1 MNESE
6 HTIIMG
12 YRKGSTEII
21 IEEILSNDSSEKIIL
36 CSSGQDINPITKY
49 KVGFVWGEMASS
61 DVMKRCSAEKAKKV
75 IIYGSDDNQTF
86 FTAYA
91 LREINKTAHMVCYL
105 QNEDHIAKIQNL
117 TAESKSLNQVIL
129 PVNVYLMAQELQD
142 PESSGV
148 FQHLISNLNG
158 ATLFRVDV
166 PRNIDKT
173 WTFEDVFMAMKKEYQ
188 ATVLA
193 IKNEEIVSNP
203 GMDEEVNAG
212 TALFYI
218 ASNRI
223 NTINWAML

>member
-1 MNESE
+1 
-6 HTIIMG
+6 
-12 YRKGSTEII
+12 
-21 IEEILSNDSSEKIIL
+21 
-36 CSSGQDINPITKY
+36 
-49 KVGFVWGEMASS
+49 
-61 DVMKRCSAEKAKKV
+61 
-75 IIYGSDDNQTF
+75 
-86 FTAYA
+86 
-91 LREINKTAHMVCYL
+91 MVCYL

-158 ATLFRVDV
+158 ATLFRLDV

-173 WTFEDVFMAMKKEYQ
+173 WTFEDMFMAMKREYQ